1 MGADTSVVTR
11 YAKNGVVVEFHKLP
25 AAKVRGDKLCGAC
38 ASLTGEAINTLLNY
52 ILNAGVVGG
61 CSKLC
66 SNLKTK
72 AEVTVCTLACA
83 VVGIKEFVK
92 AIEKADLDPI
102 YLCDLLKICP
112 IDDNG
117 EGKIAS
123 LDVSPASAAQGTTF
137 NAALQ
142 VTVTNHTGAG
152 EFQFDIEGG
161 AQPSAGASS
170 VYPELAPGSYGV
182 KLQIPTKPSE
192 DPTQGPSWMPGS
204 YTVKS
209 AFCMGE

>member
-123 LDVSPASAAQGTTF
+123 LDVSPASAAQ
-137 NAALQ
+137 
-142 VTVTNHTGAG
+142 
-152 EFQFDIEGG
+152 
-161 AQPSAGASS
+161 PPAGASS

-209 AFCMGE
+209 AF